1 MTMRF
6 ALALPLLALSSL
18 APAMPAGAAE
28 IQIQSQGPVVEIT
41 AAQTVQSSPDLA
53 TVSGGV
59 TSRATTAVEAMR
71 LNAAAMDKV
80 IASLKKQGIDGKDI
94 QTQGINLNAQW
105 RYNNDQTPPTFLGYD
120 ASNRVTV
127 TIRRVDRTGTVLDA
141 MVAAGANDISGPAF
155 SIDDDTPQRAEARK
169 RAFAKATAQANDYA
183 RMAGYGSV
191 RLLEIN
197 EAVMGGSP
205 MPFMRDAIMVQAAAK
220 TPVEPGQVGTVV
232 QVTVKYEMVK

>member
-1 MTMRF
+1 MTKHF
-6 ALALPLLALSSL
+6 GFALPLLALPLFAAS
-18 APAMPAGAAE
+18 PASAAE

-41 AAQTVQSSPDLA
+41 AAQTVQSAPDMA

-59 TSRATTAVEAMR
+59 TTRAATAVEAMR

-127 TIRRVDRTGTVLDA
+127 VVRKVERTGMVLDA
-141 MVAAGANDISGPAF
+141 MVASGANDVSGPAF
-155 SIDDDTPQRAEARK
+155 SIDDDTRQRAEARK
-169 RAFAKATAQANDYA
+169 LAFAKATAQASDYA
-183 RMAGYGSV
+183 KMAGYSSV

-197 EAVMGGSP
+197 EAVMGGAP
-205 MPFMRDAIMVQAAAK
+205 MPYMRDAIMVQGTSAK
-220 TPVEPGQVGTVV
+220 TPVEPGQVGTAV